1 MSKKFSRSP
10 RFDDFHDEE
19 YDNGY
24 YDNLKERR
32 KLKRMK
38 NAIKSRNID
47 SLMDLDEE
55 YY

>member
-1 MSKKFSRSP
+1 MSKKFSRTK
-10 RFDDFHDEE
+10 FDDFHDEE
-19 YDNGY
+19 YENGY
-24 YDNLKERR
+24 HDNLKERR

-38 NAIKSRNID
+38 NAIKTRNVD

>member
-1 MSKKFSRSP
+1 MSKKFSRTK
-10 RFDDFHDEE
+10 FDDFYEEENYNGYHDEQ
-19 YDNGY
+19 
-24 YDNLKERR
+24 LKERR

-38 NAIKSRNID
+38 NAIKTRNID